1 MKNILQKAS
10 IILML
15 GGFIALLGTIGSSDL
30 DLLTFGQLVSRTIL
44 YVGIIGVGYTISR
57 YTFN

>member
-30 DLLTFGQLVSRTIL
+30 DLITFGQLVSRTIL